1 MKKKN
6 KEIREIEKK
15 SKGFFS
21 EFKAFIQRGNAFDLA
36 IAVVIGNAFSKIV
49 TSLVNDILMPFI
61 SLLLQSQDFSGL
73 SLTIGK
79 VNINYGIFIQNIVDF
94 LIIAF
99 CIFIFIKLIN
109 KLFKKKEEDKK
120 EEAEV
125 KKDESVLLLE
135 EIRDLIKKK

>member
-79 VNINYGIFIQNIVDF
+79 VNINYGIFIQNIVDR
-94 LIIAF
+94 
-99 CIFIFIKLIN
+99 
-109 KLFKKKEEDKK
+109 LFNYNGLDLKCFKQQYDPEVNRKEESRFKGFNLFNKKKLK
-120 EEAEV
+120 
-125 KKDESVLLLE
+125 
-135 EIRDLIKKK
+135 R